1 MPVTSYLA
9 FVAGAP
15 FMSEFISRGDALQRS
30 DGAWNSDSIT
40 GGWAQ
45 GLDDYIALEFGAAL
59 PDAHD
64 GRSPRQMAIAV
75 LQATSRLLEFIAADG
90 SRTTARLLTATGAN
104 LKNLKAELD
113 DLEQHKPSGPITSTL
128 RQRKSENNRALAQY
142 ARMVVAVRWLQM
154 LRESPLR
161 PGQAMRAVAR
171 AIYGSESEIDALMAR
186 FERPN
191 SRRRQDIVYRMWH
204 ELEESYRQSGRS
216 LADASLE
223 TIFLWAK
230 EESLHGEKS

>member
-1 MPVTSYLA
+1 
-9 FVAGAP
+9 
-15 FMSEFISRGDALQRS
+15 MSEFTSRNDARHRAE
-30 DGAWNSDSIT
+30 GAWNSGNFS
-40 GGWAQ
+40 GSWMQ
-45 GLDDYIALEFGAAL
+45 SLDDYVALEFCAAL
-59 PDAHD
+59 PDTD
-64 GRSPRQMAIAV
+64 NGRSPRQTAIAA
-75 LQATSRLLEFIAADG
+75 LQAVSRLLEFIAAESDI
-90 SRTTARLLTATGAN
+90 SRSTARLVIAMDAN
-104 LKNLKAELD
+104 LKNLKAELEG
-113 DLEQHKPSGPITSTL
+113 LEQHKPCGPITSTL

-171 AIYGSESEIDALMAR
+171 AMYGSESEIDILIAR

-191 SRRRQDIVYRMWH
+191 SRRRQDIIYRMWH

-230 EESLHGEKS
+230 GESPHGETL